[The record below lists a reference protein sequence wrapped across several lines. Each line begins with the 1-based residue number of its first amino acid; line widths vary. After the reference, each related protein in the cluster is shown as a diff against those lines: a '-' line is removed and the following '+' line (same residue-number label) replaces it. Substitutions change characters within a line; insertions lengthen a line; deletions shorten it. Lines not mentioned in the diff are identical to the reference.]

1 MSGDR
6 AAHPRDTSRAPR
18 DTRRMPSALVLG
30 AGRLA
35 SALVPGLRDAG
46 WRVAGHARSARGR
59 TRLRRLGAEPLPL
72 SAGRDHELIFLAV
85 PDSVV
90 GEALALALPHLRRG
104 QVVAHGAGALD
115 LDVLSAARTVGALPG
130 SLHPLQA
137 LTGGRFRPGGAAAVD
152 GGPAARRLL
161 SRAARDLGL
170 RPIRVPASGRVLYHA
185 SAVMASNLV
194 MALADLAAET
204 WTRAGAPPDEA
215 LRALVPLMRGAVENL
230 AERGLPDALTG
241 PASRGDA
248 EVVRRQARALRGETG
263 EIYRLLTRRLV
274 KLAAGGGLERAR
286 AEAVIAA
293 LGRARRSRGRGRSA
307 ARR

>member
-1 MSGDR
+1 
-6 AAHPRDTSRAPR
+6 
-18 DTRRMPSALVLG
+18 MPSAFVLG

-35 SALVPGLRDAG
+35 SALVPGLRAAG

-59 TRLRRLGAEPLPL
+59 ARLRRLGAEALPL
-72 SAGRDHELIFLAV
+72 TSAGDLDLLYLAV

-104 QVVAHGAGALD
+104 QIVAHGAGALG
-115 LDVLSAARTVGALPG
+115 LEVLAPARARGALPG

-137 LTGGRFRPGGAAAVD
+137 LAGGGFRPGATAAVD

-161 SRAARDLGL
+161 TRTARDLGL

-204 WTRAGAPPDEA
+204 WVRAGAPPEEA

-230 AERGLPDALTG
+230 SERGLPGALTG

-248 EVVRRQARALRGETG
+248 EVVRRQARALRGEAG
-263 EIYRLLTRRLV
+263 EVYRLLTRRLV
-274 KLAAGGGLERAR
+274 KVAVRGGLERGR
-286 AEAVIAA
+286 GEAVLSAVN
-293 LGRARRSRGRGRSA
+293 GRRR
-307 ARR
+307 RRTGSS